1 MISAMDKTSP
11 RIEPHLWKP
20 AAGWMVAVV
29 LAVVLAFIGPRE
41 QAVMG
46 RLQPVAAKAMD
57 DRAVHLPQGLPA
69 ERTLVLV
76 VFHPDQRDEAR
87 SWIDGMGLRDSA
99 YPWIKVRVLQDP
111 GSDRVRNQ
119 VQDGMQARPA
129 REPARVV
136 PLFTDPEAFARSLG
150 LRGIEHAQVVVLD
163 RAGNV
168 LARAEGAF
176 DEQKA
181 FVLRE
186 TLLQD

>member
-1 MISAMDKTSP
+1 
-11 RIEPHLWKP
+11 
-20 AAGWMVAVV
+20 VAVV
-29 LAVVLAFIGPRE
+29 AALVLASIGPHE

-46 RLQPVAAKAMD
+46 KLQPVAARAMD
-57 DRAVHLPQGLPA
+57 DRSVNLPQELPA

-76 VFHPDQRDEAR
+76 VFHPDQRDEAH
-87 SWIDGMGLRDSA
+87 SWIDGMALRASA
-99 YPWIKVRVLQDP
+99 WPWLKVRVLQDP

-119 VQDGMQARPA
+119 VQDGLQARPA

-150 LRGIEHAQVVVLD
+150 LNGVDHAQVVVLD